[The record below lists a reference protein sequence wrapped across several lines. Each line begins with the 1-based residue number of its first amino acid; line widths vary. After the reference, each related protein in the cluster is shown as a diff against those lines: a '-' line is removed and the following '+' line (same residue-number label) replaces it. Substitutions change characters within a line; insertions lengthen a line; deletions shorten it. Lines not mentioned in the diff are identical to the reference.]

1 MSITLEIAKDRELWD
16 NLVEKSPHGTIFH
29 TWKFLKIVEKHTPSK
44 LYPLIGM
51 RGTTPVGIYPLFS
64 QKRFFLKMVFSPP
77 PHCAVLYLGPAI
89 VGYDNLKQSK
99 RESVF
104 IEFQREVD
112 NFISSELKPD
122 YTLISTP
129 PNLLD
134 CRPLKWCGYNIRPSY
149 SYVINL
155 TNGTENVWKQLKKHL
170 RQSINKT
177 KREGVSIEEGSK
189 EELEA
194 IYNLLNERYKEQ
206 EEIVTVPKRYLFDLY
221 DFFHPKNLKIFVAKY
236 KGEIRT
242 GIIDIW
248 YKDKVATWIGST
260 KTYLKGISPNDLL
273 FWETIRKGCEHGFK
287 QYEIIGAAGVRRLH
301 SYYSKCNPELL
312 LWFSARKYSSFVP
325 KLLEASYIKILKPA
339 YEKIKS
345 IKSKR

>member
-1 MSITLEIAKDRELWD
+1 MAVTLEIAKDRELWD

-29 TWKFLKIVEKHTPSK
+29 TWKFLKIIEKHTPSK

-51 RGTTPVGIYPLFS
+51 KGMTPVGIYPLFL
-64 QKRFFLKMVFSPP
+64 QKRFFLRLVFSPP
-77 PHCAVLYLGPAI
+77 PHVAVPYLGPAFI
-89 VGYDNLKQSK
+89 DYDKLKQSK
-99 RESVF
+99 KESIF
-104 IEFQREVD
+104 INFQKAVD
-112 NFISSELKPD
+112 EFISSELKAD
-122 YTLISTP
+122 YVLISTSP
-129 PNLLD
+129 GLLD
-134 CRPLKWCGYNIRPSY
+134 PRPFKWTGYNVRPSY
-149 SYVINL
+149 SYLINL
-155 TNGTENVWKQLKKHL
+155 SNGADYVWKQLKKHL

-206 EEIVTVPKRYLFDLY
+206 ERIVTVPKRYLFDLY
-221 DFFHPKNLKIFVAKY
+221 DSFYPENLKIFVAKY

-248 YKDKVATWIGST
+248 YKDKVTTWIGST
-260 KTYLKGISPNDLL
+260 KTYLRGISPNDLL

-287 QYEIIGAAGVRRLH
+287 QYEIIGAAGNRRLH

-325 KLLEASYIKILKPA
+325 KLLETAYSKILKPT
-339 YEKIKS
+339 YGKLKNY
-345 IKSKR
+345 